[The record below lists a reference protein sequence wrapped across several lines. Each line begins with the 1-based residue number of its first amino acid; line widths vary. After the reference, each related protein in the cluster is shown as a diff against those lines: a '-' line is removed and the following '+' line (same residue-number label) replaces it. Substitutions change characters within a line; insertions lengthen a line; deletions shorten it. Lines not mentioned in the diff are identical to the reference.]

1 MTQRWR
7 VSRETGK
14 ERVINGW
21 ELMGVKGKGG
31 WGVGKWENN
40 RGKKKM
46 ETKERPESGNAISK
60 NENKKK
66 RMK

>member
-1 MTQRWR
+1 MNDTEVEGKQRNRKGESDKWMG
-7 VSRETGK
+7 TG
-14 ERVINGW
+14 VW
-21 ELMGVKGKGG
+21 D
-31 WGVGKWENN
+31 VGKWENN